1 MAEVCTGATNNEIA
15 RRLSLS
21 PHTIKDHI
29 SSIYRKLGVRNR
41 AEAVERSQTLG
52 LSNTAP

>member
-41 AEAVERSQTLG
+41 AEAVERSQHLG
-52 LSNTAP
+52 LTG